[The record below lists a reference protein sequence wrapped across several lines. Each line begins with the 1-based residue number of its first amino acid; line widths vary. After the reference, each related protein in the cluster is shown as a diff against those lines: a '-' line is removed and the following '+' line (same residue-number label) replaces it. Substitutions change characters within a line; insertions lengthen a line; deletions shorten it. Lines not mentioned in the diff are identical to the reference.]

1 MNIDHRDDSH
11 AAARADARARLLGHI
26 DLHDSPQGEMQGGP
40 GGYSEEAFAELGRL
54 VEALKPLTPI
64 PAPMD
69 AQERVE
75 GRWETLFAHFGARH
89 SAFKAKVHESN
100 LKIQSFNL
108 LPPTPVRIERI
119 CQEISRTGAAYN
131 NVIDFV
137 AMDGHTRG
145 LIIMHGRYREEPDNR
160 QRFAV
165 DFHRIE
171 LRPAAG
177 VGEVELRRALG
188 LPADLPLIH
197 DLTPPRLHSDVVYL
211 DDDLRINIGSFG
223 GLYVLR
229 RSTDSA
235 ATL

>member
-1 MNIDHRDDSH
+1 MSSNPINQTP
-11 AAARADARARLLGHI
+11 AAARAEARARLLSHI
-26 DLHDSPQGEMQGGP
+26 DLHDSPQGEVQGGP

-54 VEALKPLTPI
+54 VDALKPHTPI

-119 CQEISRTGAAYN
+119 CQEISRTGSAYN

-137 AMDGHTRG
+137 AMDGRTRG
-145 LIIMHGRYREEPDNR
+145 LIIMHGRYREEADNR

-177 VGEVELRRALG
+177 VTEAELRAALE
-188 LPADLPLIH
+188 LPADTPLIH
-197 DLTPPRLHSDVVYL
+197 ELTPPRLHSDVIYL
-211 DDDLRINIGSFG
+211 DDDLRINVGSFG

-229 RSTDSA
+229 RSADRP

>member
-1 MNIDHRDDSH
+1 MDDIH
-11 AAARADARARLLGHI
+11 AAARAEARARLLGHI
-26 DLHDSPQGEMQGGP
+26 DLHDSLQGEMQGGP

-54 VEALKPLTPI
+54 VDALKPFTPI

-69 AQERVE
+69 ALQHVE

-119 CQEISRTGAAYN
+119 CQEISCSGAAYN

-145 LIIMHGRYREEPDNR
+145 LIIMHGRYREESDNR

-171 LRPAAG
+171 LRPAPG
-177 VGEVELRRALG
+177 VSELQLRVALE
-188 LPADLPLIH
+188 LPAVTPLIH
-197 DLTPPRLHSDVVYL
+197 ELTPPRLHSDVVYL
-211 DDDLRINIGSFG
+211 DADLRINVGSFG

-229 RSTDSA
+229 RSADGA